1 VGSTPAS
8 PAIHSI
14 PLGKPMTKWIGSFLS
29 LFLILILISI
39 VGSSENSE
47 RSFGKKEEGQMIQTQ
62 YREGGEKKGE
72 KDSYMVELLKELKQV
87 VDGWLKSINDQIE
100 REDVTR
106 FKVRFLE
113 ILRSILE
120 WVKDKIDSYLE
131 PSEEE
136 TPGPKEKGRLREVH
150 QKVLPFSEIG

>member
-1 VGSTPAS
+1 
-8 PAIHSI
+8 
-14 PLGKPMTKWIGSFLS
+14 
-29 LFLILILISI
+29 
-39 VGSSENSE
+39 
-47 RSFGKKEEGQMIQTQ
+47 MIQSQ
-62 YREGGEKKGE
+62 YAERGEKKGE
-72 KDSYMVELLKELKQV
+72 KDVYTIQLLKDLKQL

-106 FKVRFLE
+106 FKVRLLE

-136 TPGPKEKGRLREVH
+136 EKGGFRKVH
-150 QKVLPFSEIG
+150 QKVLPFSKIG

>member
-1 VGSTPAS
+1 M
-8 PAIHSI
+8 
-14 PLGKPMTKWIGSFLS
+14 KKWIGPFLS
-29 LFLILILISI
+29 LVLILILIFI
-39 VGSSENSE
+39 FGSSQNSG
-47 RSFGKKEEGQMIQTQ
+47 RPFDKKEEGQMIQSQ
-62 YREGGEKKGE
+62 YREGGEKKEE
-72 KDSYMVELLKELKQV
+72 KDTYTIQLLKELKQV

-120 WVKDKIDSYLE
+120 WVRDKIDSYLE

-136 TPGPKEKGRLREVH
+136 TPGREEKGRLREVD

>member
-1 VGSTPAS
+1 
-8 PAIHSI
+8 
-14 PLGKPMTKWIGSFLS
+14 
-29 LFLILILISI
+29 
-39 VGSSENSE
+39 
-47 RSFGKKEEGQMIQTQ
+47 MIQSQ
-62 YREGGEKKGE
+62 YREGGEKKEE
-72 KDSYMVELLKELKQV
+72 KDTYTIQLLKDLKQV

-136 TPGPKEKGRLREVH
+136 TPGPKEKGGFREVH

>member
-1 VGSTPAS
+1 
-8 PAIHSI
+8 
-14 PLGKPMTKWIGSFLS
+14 MMKWIGLFLS

-39 VGSSENSE
+39 VGSSQNSE
-47 RSFGKKEEGQMIQTQ
+47 RLFGEKEKAQMIRTQ
-62 YREGGEKKGE
+62 DREGGEKKGE
-72 KDSYMVELLKELKQV
+72 KDSYLVELLKELKQV

-120 WVKDKIDSYLE
+120 WVKEKIDSYLE
-131 PSEEE
+131 PSEEG
-136 TPGPKEKGRLREVH
+136 TPGSKEKGRLREVH
-150 QKVLPFSEIG
+150 QKGLPFSEIG

>member
-1 VGSTPAS
+1 
-8 PAIHSI
+8 
-14 PLGKPMTKWIGSFLS
+14 M
-29 LFLILILISI
+29 
-39 VGSSENSE
+39 
-47 RSFGKKEEGQMIQTQ
+47 KEEGETIRTQ
-62 YREGGEKKGE
+62 YREGGEKKAE
-72 KDSYMVELLKELKQV
+72 KDTYTVQLLKDLKQV

-136 TPGPKEKGRLREVH
+136 TPGRKEKGGFREVH
-150 QKVLPFSEIG
+150 QKVLLFSEIG

>member
-1 VGSTPAS
+1 M
-8 PAIHSI
+8 
-14 PLGKPMTKWIGSFLS
+14 KKWIGSFLA
-29 LFLILILISI
+29 LFLILALIFI
-39 VGSSENSE
+39 FGSSQNSE
-47 RSFGKKEEGQMIQTQ
+47 RSFGKKEEGRMIQSQ

-72 KDSYMVELLKELKQV
+72 KDVYTIQLLKDLKQL

-106 FKVRFLE
+106 FKVRLLE

-136 TPGPKEKGRLREVH
+136 TPGSEEKGRFLEVH
-150 QKVLPFSEIG
+150 QEVVPFLEIG